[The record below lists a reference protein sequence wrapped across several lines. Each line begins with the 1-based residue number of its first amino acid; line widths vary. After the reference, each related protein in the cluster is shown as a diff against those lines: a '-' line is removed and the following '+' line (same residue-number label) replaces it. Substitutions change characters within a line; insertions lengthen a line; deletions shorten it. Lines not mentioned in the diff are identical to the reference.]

1 MQIEDS
7 TINKCINL
15 IKNIER
21 RYGQVIFKKNQKR
34 KLIGV
39 IKDFT
44 ESDYDSKTI
53 LLQLTDN
60 NVFEYQYK
68 NTKKKELFYTTSSK
82 ILEDNGCTKKQINNF
97 IYSFGL
103 NKWQDNKARMNDLLL
118 VLNSLLFTLVI
129 S

>member
-21 RYGQVIFKKNQKR
+21 RYGQVILKKNQKR

-60 NVFEYQYK
+60 NVFEYLYK
-68 NTKKKELFYTTSSK
+68 NTKKKELYNK
-82 ILEDNGCTKKQINNF
+82 PEKWTK
-97 IYSFGL
+97 
-103 NKWQDNKARMNDLLL
+103 
-118 VLNSLLFTLVI
+118 NS
-129 S
+129 